1 MSDSHRMMAA
11 AEETR
16 SAASRMS
23 SAAEEMKQAGR
34 NIDGSI
40 ESLRSL
46 WERQIYPDLC
56 GLLDR
61 LEALKETPR

>member
-1 MSDSHRMMAA
+1 MAA

-23 SAAEEMKQAGR
+23 QAAEEMKQAAR
-34 NIDGSI
+34 NMDGSI
-40 ESLRSL
+40 ELLQSL

-56 GLLDR
+56 GLIDR
-61 LEALKETPR
+61 LETIKAQS

>member
-1 MSDSHRMMAA
+1 MSDAHRMMAA

-16 SAASRMS
+16 SAASSMGR
-23 SAAEEMKQAGR
+23 AAEEMKQASR
-34 NIDGSI
+34 NMDGSI
-40 ESLRSL
+40 EGLRML

-61 LEALKETPR
+61 LEALK

>member
-23 SAAEEMKQAGR
+23 QAAEEMKQAAR
-34 NIDGSI
+34 NMDGSI
-40 ESLRSL
+40 ERLQSL

-56 GLLDR
+56 GLIDR
-61 LEALKETPR
+61 LETVKAQS